1 MQRLFVGIAIP
12 DEVAEGLELIQSGM
26 TNARWQSREQFHLTL
41 RFIGE
46 VDSRDAALID
56 DLLAG
61 IEAPAFS
68 LELHGTGQFGNKHPH
83 ALWAGVRP
91 NPALMHLQRK
101 VESAIQRAGLPGD
114 RQNYTPHV
122 TLARMRGAPVG
133 RVMDYLT
140 DHALFTSPAFEV
152 ESFNLYSSVL
162 TSDGSVYRVERE
174 YPLRTGR

>member
-46 VDSRDAALID
+46 VDGRDAALID
-56 DLLAG
+56 DLLTG

-91 NPALMHLQRK
+91 DP
-101 VESAIQRAGLPGD
+101 E
-114 RQNYTPHV
+114 
-122 TLARMRGAPVG
+122 
-133 RVMDYLT
+133 
-140 DHALFTSPAFEV
+140 
-152 ESFNLYSSVL
+152 
-162 TSDGSVYRVERE
+162 
-174 YPLRTGR
+174 